1 MKRERTPDEMRA
13 SIQRLVS
20 QGAGHEAGKVFWRL
34 VFHGAGVRDLRGVSD
49 AGMTDANLNA
59 LAAVA
64 GEDLRAKICEHLD
77 GPR

>member
-1 MKRERTPDEMRA
+1 M
-13 SIQRLVS
+13 
-20 QGAGHEAGKVFWRL
+20 FWRL